1 MLNENA
7 MLACM
12 AYLDLN
18 PIRTNMET
26 TPETSSTPVSS
37 NVFTLS
43 SKASNLGNTYAL
55 WVITD
60 KICSKE
66 VFTA

>member
-7 MLACM
+7 VLASM

-18 PIRTNMET
+18 PIRAKVGT
-26 TPETSSTPVSS
+26 TPVSS

-43 SKASNLGNTYAL
+43 SKASNLRSSCAL
-55 WVITD
+55 
-60 KICSKE
+60 
-66 VFTA
+66 